1 MSPFL
6 YFWFFGAF
14 DLLLMARTDIK
25 EMWIDD
31 RYNYYM
37 FGIVGS
43 LIALA
48 GRQFIFIL
56 VLIFLAILVRFAGKK
71 AFAEGDRTIL
81 QWSIVGIGILGFSYL
96 YIYFGFLVLFILIQ
110 TAIKTAYGIKGPV
123 AGVPVLFGAFAT
135 TAFIYETTWWMIW
148 ST

>member
-6 YFWFFGAF
+6 YFWFFGCF
-14 DLLLMARTDIK
+14 DLLLMARTDIR
-25 EMWIDD
+25 ELWIDD
-31 RYNYYM
+31 RLNYYM

-48 GRQFIFIL
+48 GRPITLIL
-56 VLIFLAILVRFAGKK
+56 VLLGIAIFIRIVGKK

-96 YIYFGFLVLFILIQ
+96 YIYFIFLIIYLLIQ
-110 TAIKTAYGIKGPV
+110 IVLKKLYSIDGQV
-123 AGVPVLFGAFAT
+123 AGVPVLFGAFMT
-135 TAFIYETTWWMIW
+135 TGIIYELTW
-148 ST
+148 SLV